1 MSSPPL
7 PRPSTA
13 YTENQ
18 KNTKIQFPVA
28 IQPRRFDKILAGDEQ
43 CSWNS
48 RRKYVHGGDGSAGVT
63 HGETL
68 HCAGASPTRQL
79 EKECSLVSDSNAED
93 SPNVDIDKL
102 LTLAREKSQEGRN
115 SLFDTVQE
123 LFVKNDGSL
132 TDRERA
138 VMSEIL
144 R

>member
-1 MSSPPL
+1 M
-7 PRPSTA
+7 
-13 YTENQ
+13 
-18 KNTKIQFPVA
+18 
-28 IQPRRFDKILAGDEQ
+28 
-43 CSWNS
+43 
-48 RRKYVHGGDGSAGVT
+48 
-63 HGETL
+63 
-68 HCAGASPTRQL
+68 
-79 EKECSLVSDSNAED
+79 SDSNAED